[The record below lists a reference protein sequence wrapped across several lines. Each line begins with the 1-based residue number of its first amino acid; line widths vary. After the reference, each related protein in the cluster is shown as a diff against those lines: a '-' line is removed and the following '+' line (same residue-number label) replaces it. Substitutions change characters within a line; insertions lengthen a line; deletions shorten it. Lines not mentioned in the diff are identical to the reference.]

1 MTNQDQDRDPWEEF
15 DRLKPAGPDRV
26 AGHPGG
32 EPQGFGFRTGVRSA
46 RVALGFAVYSLALGS
61 ILVLTGAIVFI
72 GSGKWLLLGLM
83 VLIEVVF
90 VLAFRRLMVQ
100 VRHRRASG

>member
-1 MTNQDQDRDPWEEF
+1 MTNQEQDRDPWEEF
-15 DRLKPAGPDRV
+15 DQLKSAGPDRV
-26 AGHPGG
+26 AGYPGG

-61 ILVLTGAIVFI
+61 ILVLIGAIVFI

-100 VRHRRASG
+100 VRDRRASG